1 MTKNKEIKTNA
12 MRILDRLKIEYEV
25 VSCECDEFTG
35 GSKIADME
43 GIPHELSYKT
53 IVCRGKSGEHYVF
66 VIPVDDEIDLKS
78 AASAVGEKS
87 VAMLPSKE
95 LLSLT
100 GYVHGGCSPVS
111 MKKLFPTVFHE
122 SCLEQDTICVSAGK
136 IGFQVEVRPADLM
149 AQVRAKTAD
158 VTVEE

>member
-1 MTKNKEIKTNA
+1 MAKNKEIKTNA

-87 VAMLPSKE
+87 VALISVKE
-95 LLSLT
+95 LTPLT
-100 GYVHGGCSPVS
+100 GYVRGGCSPVG
-111 MKKLFPTVFHE
+111 MKKKFPTVIHDDAVNRE
-122 SCLEQDTICVSAGK
+122 YIYVSAGK
-136 IGFQVEVRPADLM
+136 IGCSVKIRPDDLIKAVEGKCA
-149 AQVRAKTAD
+149 AII
-158 VTVEE
+158 